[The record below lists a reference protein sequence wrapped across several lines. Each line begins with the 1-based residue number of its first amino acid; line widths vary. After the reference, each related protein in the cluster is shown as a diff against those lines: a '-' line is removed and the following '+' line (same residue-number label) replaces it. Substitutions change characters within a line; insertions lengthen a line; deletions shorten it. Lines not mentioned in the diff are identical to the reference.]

1 MSKRTT
7 ITEMMQHL
15 LHAGADDWQAVQ
27 QARPLVLRL
36 RGRTR
41 PGNAGGRGPGDAR
54 DESGDGRTVEPG
66 HGAGALQ

>member
-27 QARPLVLRL
+27 LWSRLYYAALCGARAWEPEEA
-36 RGRTR
+36 GR
-41 PGNAGGRGPGDAR
+41 
-54 DESGDGRTVEPG
+54 E
-66 HGAGALQ
+66 